1 MKDLQ
6 ILEHKEQRVL
16 TTQQLAAI
24 FETDVNSIQQ
34 NFKRNKS
41 RFIEGKHY
49 YILKGADLKAF
60 KNLLTNSQQ
69 VDKHTS
75 QLILWTERGANFHS
89 KILDTDRAWEQF
101 EIIEDTYFRVKHQ
114 PVPQLPTTPMEIMEV
129 MFHALKNTNADV
141 QYLDERLNE
150 VEETQALSWRD
161 LMMRQVY
168 DYCDDQGLCI
178 SPFLGK
184 LYREVEQITGRS
196 LNKTLIIRK
205 NKMKKQGVAFKKIK
219 QFHKIDVIEQDKPLR
234 KVFEEVLHRYIK

>member
-6 ILEHKEQRVL
+6 VLEHNDQRVL
-16 TTQQLAAI
+16 TTQQLAEI
-24 FETDVNSIQQ
+24 FDTSVDNIKK
-34 NFKRNKS
+34 NFQRNKA

-60 KNLLTNSQQ
+60 KDLVTESHQ
-69 VDKHTS
+69 VDKRTP

-114 PVPQLPTTPMEIMEV
+114 PIPQLPTTPMEIMEV

-150 VEETQALSWRD
+150 VEET
-161 LMMRQVY
+161 
-168 DYCDDQGLCI
+168 
-178 SPFLGK
+178 
-184 LYREVEQITGRS
+184 
-196 LNKTLIIRK
+196 
-205 NKMKKQGVAFKKIK
+205 
-219 QFHKIDVIEQDKPLR
+219 
-234 KVFEEVLHRYIK
+234 